1 MRVRARR
8 GGTLIYGELLLDGQ
22 PVSGESFVDGK
33 ATRYWVYQLGE
44 PSLRLYGEWDIDELD
59 DLDPELVQK
68 TKAATREVL
77 RQHEGNVWDHQ
88 LAWEIHN
95 AIVAALEQPVPE
107 HRPWWRRA
115 ITALKEK
122 P

>member
-8 GGTLIYGELLLDGQ
+8 GGTVIYGELLTPAG
-22 PVSGESFVDGK
+22 GK
-33 ATRYWVYQLGE
+33 GPHAIVGTPY
-44 PSLRLYGEWDIDELD
+44 LRLYGDWDIQELD
-59 DLDPELVQK
+59 DLDPALVQK

-77 RQHEGNVWDHQ
+77 YRHEGNVWDRN
-88 LAWEIHN
+88 LAWEVHN

-107 HRPWWRRA
+107 HQPWWRRV